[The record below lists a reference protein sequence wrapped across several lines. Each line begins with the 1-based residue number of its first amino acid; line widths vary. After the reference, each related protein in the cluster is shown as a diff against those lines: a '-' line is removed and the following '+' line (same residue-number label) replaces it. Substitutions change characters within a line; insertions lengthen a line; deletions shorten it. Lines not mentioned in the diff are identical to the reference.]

1 MAGLAA
7 LSGPASAAITI
18 SGDWVVSGNESYT
31 SDTITVQANGSTG
44 NLYILPGGELHLD
57 NILLIL
63 PNNRTLDNQGYLEVR
78 NSTIRSPNWLLYLR
92 GAADLS
98 DVSLFNVSRDAGG
111 GVSGTYVTNS
121 SVTFTR
127 VRWEY
132 TVTGFNE
139 RDWFIHI
146 RTIMDFSTNYVG
158 RRGQVSYELPTVSS
172 NVKIEIAYNR
182 FQLGAGFG
190 MGSERTTGVVIDNAL
205 HAGQVTYDI
214 HHNNFT
220 DGDDG
225 IAFGSSSSSTTY
237 LLHDNTHVGA
247 GSTAVEIGQGS
258 AADRFGGAL
267 SIWNVSV
274 TNSNR
279 AFRLYGLIGAGIMGA
294 MENVTV
300 DSNDGGGFPDTGVVA
315 NEATWVVRN
324 STISMDAADTQYQS
338 ESNAH
343 IRIYTTTDRTLS
355 GVQVTQTGASV
366 EHFAFLNVL
375 GATWQNSVA
384 IVGDLVSLR
393 EATGNVSL
401 WLDPQNWSPREI
413 VWWGFYFNA
422 PQVDNRDLTPEVA
435 EGGRTFACAPSPFLV
450 TDPMS
455 PLAIVCIDDSPP
467 TVAIANPSP
476 NWIQNWSSLAA
487 DGSASEYGSGVNTL
501 EWSFDNAS
509 WGPVAQS
516 GAGQLNWSVQVPG
529 MADGT
534 YTVYLRVVDRTGNAA
549 FASRG
554 PLVVDTTPPALS
566 LPTLPVFAPSTLL
579 DLSGTTEGLATITYR
594 TAGGASG
601 SVQAASDGSF
611 DILAIPLVEGL
622 NNITVTA
629 TDLAGNQVT
638 RQATITVD
646 SVPPS
651 IVVFQEAV
659 VYTKEPTTQ
668 FGGLSES
675 GAVVRVNSAL
685 AGRTGDGFSFT
696 LALLPALNPV
706 TITSTDAAGNT
717 ASWFGAVWYDG
728 DLPTVYVLVT
738 TPGRADDGTPVTRT
752 GAVSVNGTVGD
763 FTTRVITLTVN
774 GDLKTFDGAG
784 AFFLSLPVIEGL
796 NTFVFSATD
805 VVGNVRSATVR
816 VLKDSAP
823 PSAVAAL
830 READAEL
837 VTIETIVYTRGSFVL
852 VELSM
857 SEDGVATVESE
868 TRAVA
873 AGPNLFN
880 VSLHE
885 GTNTV
890 SVSFRD
896 HAGNLGT
903 TRTLGVVRDT
913 TAPTLVVN
921 SPPEGAVVE
930 DARIQVSGVSEAG
943 AHVTVNGELVAVN
956 TGGGFA
962 VAVDVLAGTNTE
974 ITVIATDLLGNQN
987 TTSVTVS
994 RRAASVTTTPSADL
1008 SGLLLLLVGVA
1019 AGVGVGFLVRGR
1031 SRAAGAFAEGLDTG
1045 TSAESAHSRGP
1056 QEGPAAVDRGQ
1067 KGPRGPQPP
1076 GAP

>member
-1 MAGLAA
+1 VGKALILAIVSLFLLSAFLVSINASAEGVEEGMFPNRTFYVTRSPPGGPRSDIYYSNNTTPAESGLWSARLDQLAGSAIIVQVNQIDGGSPVLIGAWKLRAVGQATPPVPLYQGSVYQMSFTPYGKSGTSILRDVWKANLPPDACFTYSPASPYEGQPISFDASCSADPDGTIASYSWDFGDGNTASGAMTTHTYGMDGTYDVTLRVADNLGGFDVLTVPITVLMPVNEPPVAAFSWSPLEPKEQDPVMFDGRASRDPDGMIVSYSWDFGDGNTATGSTATNTYAMAGL
-7 LSGPASAAITI
+7 
-18 SGDWVVSGNESYT
+18 
-31 SDTITVQANGSTG
+31 
-44 NLYILPGGELHLD
+44 
-57 NILLIL
+57 
-63 PNNRTLDNQGYLEVR
+63 
-78 NSTIRSPNWLLYLR
+78 
-92 GAADLS
+92 
-98 DVSLFNVSRDAGG
+98 
-111 GVSGTYVTNS
+111 
-121 SVTFTR
+121 
-127 VRWEY
+127 Y
-132 TVTGFNE
+132 TVTLTVTDDDGATDDATAE
-139 RDWFIHI
+139 I
-146 RTIMDFSTNYVG
+146 RVLPNDPPVAQFSWSPLTPKALYDDVRFDG
-158 RRGQVSYELPTVSS
+158 SVSYDSD
-172 NVKIEIAYNR
+172 
-182 FQLGAGFG
+182 GFLVAWDWDFG
-190 MGSERTTGVVIDNAL
+190 DGHTG
-205 HAGQVTYDI
+205 
-214 HHNNFT
+214 
-220 DGDDG
+220 
-225 IAFGSSSSSTTY
+225 
-237 LLHDNTHVGA
+237 
-247 GSTAVEIGQGS
+247 
-258 AADRFGGAL
+258 
-267 SIWNVSV
+267 
-274 TNSNR
+274 
-279 AFRLYGLIGAGIMGA
+279 
-294 MENVTV
+294 
-300 DSNDGGGFPDTGVVA
+300 TG
-315 NEATWVVRN
+315 
-324 STISMDAADTQYQS
+324 
-338 ESNAH
+338 
-343 IRIYTTTDRTLS
+343 
-355 GVQVTQTGASV
+355 
-366 EHFAFLNVL
+366 
-375 GATWQNSVA
+375 SVA
-384 IVGDLVSLR
+384 INRYSLSGDYPVTLR
-393 EATGNVSL
+393 VTDNKGATGRSTETI
-401 WLDPQNWSPREI
+401 RI
-413 VWWGFYFNA
+413 
-422 PQVDNRDLTPEVA
+422 VDNLPPTASFTWTPSMPK
-435 EGGRTFACAPSPFLV
+435 EGRRVDFDASASN
-450 TDPMS
+450 DPDGTIVDYHWVWGDSLSESSGTS
-455 PLAIVCIDDSPP
+455 PLAFH
-467 TVAIANPSP
+467 TYA
-476 NWIQNWSSLAA
+476 
-487 DGSASEYGSGVNTL
+487 
-501 EWSFDNAS
+501 
-509 WGPVAQS
+509 
-516 GAGQLNWSVQVPG
+516 
-529 MADGT
+529 ADGT